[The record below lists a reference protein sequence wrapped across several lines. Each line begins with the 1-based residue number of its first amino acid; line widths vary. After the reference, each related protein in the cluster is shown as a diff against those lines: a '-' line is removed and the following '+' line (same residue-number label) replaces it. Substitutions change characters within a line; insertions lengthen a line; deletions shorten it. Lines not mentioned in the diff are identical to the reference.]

1 MLKDKDGNRLFRK
14 LTIRV
19 IFPDNVFPP
28 KTVVQHA
35 GPHQGFGPT
44 GIDDSLMRLA
54 EHLDQM
60 YPYWD
65 FTPVELAPEG
75 RTARFVLKFSGYK
88 SSNRVAQP
96 VFPDSKTD
104 SQPQK
109 STALEPEAVKE
120 EIQIERVINN
130 PALVNMP
137 SEVGN
142 SL

>member
-1 MLKDKDGNRLFRK
+1 MLKDKEGNRLFRK

-88 SSNRVAQP
+88 SSNRVAQA
-96 VFPDSKTD
+96 VFPDSKNT
-104 SQPQK
+104 PQQE
-109 STALEPEAVKE
+109 STALEPEAIKE
-120 EIQIERVINN
+120 EVLSDGYADSTIANT
-130 PALVNMP
+130 PT
-137 SEVGN
+137 EVGN